1 MSEVVQEFV
10 RSHPEFFKKTGDY
23 YVLRS
28 DIDDLVKQYA
38 RILDN
43 DEYERVRALVES
55 IRKENEEQREHDI
68 RYIKDEIN
76 RLKSSI
82 LKIGIQSD
90 EQEDILLDI
99 KQRIAGIR
107 AELANLSNAKN
118 PWYHSNIVFLLLMGS
133 GLVMMYIGITI
144 HVNTASNFFFL
155 GAFQCLLGVVLQERK
170 APMCKNQGAKIS
182 QLREEHDQLI
192 SKKQLAKIKRVTFV
206 QQISVA
212 KQGIQNLLVSLQ

>member
-144 HVNTASNFFFL
+144 HVNTASNFFFSRSFSVFAR
-155 GAFQCLLGVVLQERK
+155 G
-170 APMCKNQGAKIS
+170 
-182 QLREEHDQLI
+182 
-192 SKKQLAKIKRVTFV
+192 
-206 QQISVA
+206 SVA
-212 KQGIQNLLVSLQ
+212 GA

>member
-1 MSEVVQEFV
+1 MSEVLQEFV

-28 DIDDLVKQYA
+28 DIDDLVEQYA

-55 IRKENEEQREHDI
+55 IRKENEEQREYDI
-68 RYIKDEIN
+68 REAKDEIN
-76 RLKSSI
+76 RLKSMIS
-82 LKIGIQSD
+82 KIGIQFE

-99 KQRIAGIR
+99 KQRIARIR
-107 AELANLSNAKN
+107 AELENLSNAKK

-144 HVNTASNFFFL
+144 HINTASNYLFL
-155 GAFQCLLGVVLQERK
+155 GAFQCLLGLVLQVRK
-170 APMCKNQGAKIS
+170 APMCENQGARVS
-182 QLREEHDQLI
+182 QLQEEHDQLV
-192 SKKQLAKIKRVTFV
+192 SKKQLAKIKRVTFI

-212 KQGIQNLLVSLQ
+212 KQSIQDLPKGIQ